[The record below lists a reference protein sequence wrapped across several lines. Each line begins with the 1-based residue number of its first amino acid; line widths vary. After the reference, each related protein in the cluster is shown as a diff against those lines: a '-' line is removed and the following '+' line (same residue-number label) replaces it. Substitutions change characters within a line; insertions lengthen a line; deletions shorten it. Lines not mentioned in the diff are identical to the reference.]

1 AHHYLRDAHYA
12 YLRWGAAAK
21 VKDLEAHYPRFLA
34 QAMSDFPRT
43 TVSALTTGTGQRLS
57 NVFDLTSVLKASQ
70 AISSQIVLDKL
81 LTTLMKI
88 TIENAGARR
97 GFLILEEKGKLMI
110 EAEGAIDRDDIIV
123 LQSIPVETRP
133 DLPTTIIHYVGRTK
147 EQVVLSDATHEDV
160 FTTDPY
166 ITKRQ
171 PKSVLCVPLIKRGK
185 LTGILYLENN
195 LATGAFTPDR
205 LEVLNLLSAEAAIS
219 IENARLYRSLEE
231 ANERLA
237 DY

>member
-1 AHHYLRDAHYA
+1 
-12 YLRWGAAAK
+12 
-21 VKDLEAHYPRFLA
+21 
-34 QAMSDFPRT
+34 
-43 TVSALTTGTGQRLS
+43 
-57 NVFDLTSVLKASQ
+57 
-70 AISSQIVLDKL
+70 
-81 LTTLMKI
+81 
-88 TIENAGARR
+88 
-97 GFLILEEKGKLMI
+97 
-110 EAEGAIDRDDIIV
+110 
-123 LQSIPVETRP
+123 SIPVETRP

-237 DY
+237 DYSKTLEQKVEERTQALQEKNWELEVANQEVREATRRK